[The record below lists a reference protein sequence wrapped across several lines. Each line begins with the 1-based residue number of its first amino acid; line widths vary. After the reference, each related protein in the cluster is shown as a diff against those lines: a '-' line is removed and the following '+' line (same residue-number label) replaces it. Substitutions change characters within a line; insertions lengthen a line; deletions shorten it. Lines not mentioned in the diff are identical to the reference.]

1 MTDTQDSTDIATDT
15 ATATPATEPEPI
27 LLPWADV
34 QPDQFQM
41 LRLAPLPTH
50 RITGIRP
57 LRFVQFGRVERHSKE
72 ISLLRLDI
80 QLPGQRV
87 RKEQN
92 HMDVWVDHLTHRI
105 RIFPDAGLQIEPWNR
120 GIGRYMAAYAAS
132 WARKRW
138 SHYTVDGI
146 TLANKDAL
154 NDDTRLRRDNFLKAQ
169 GFEVAYADAQH
180 MKGTVKEVLMGQL
193 HSTWNNDKL
202 QLLEIVDA
210 ANMLE
215 QAESNLQEQDLKLR
229 QNEVTLTRFK
239 REDTGLRF
247 TIACLVTFAVFQ
259 AAMLIWIATHR

>member
-1 MTDTQDSTDIATDT
+1 MTDTQDSTDTD
-15 ATATPATEPEPI
+15 TPATEPEPA
-27 LLPWADV
+27 LLPWAEV
-34 QPDQFQM
+34 QPDLFQM

-72 ISLLRLDI
+72 ISLLRLNI

-92 HMDVWVDHLTHRI
+92 HLDVWVDHLTHRI
-105 RIFPDAGLQIEPWNR
+105 RYVPESGLQIEPWNR
-120 GIGRYMAAYAAS
+120 GIGRYMAAYATS

-138 SHYTVDGI
+138 SHYTVNGI
-146 TLANKDAL
+146 ALASKDAL
-154 NDDTRLRRDNFLKAQ
+154 NDDTRLRRDSFLKAL

-180 MKGTVKEVLMGQL
+180 LKGTIKEVLMGQL

-202 QLLEIVDA
+202 QILEIIDA

-215 QAESNLQEQDLKLR
+215 QAEINLQEQDLKMR
-229 QNEVTLTRFK
+229 QQEATLTRFK

-259 AAMLIWIATHR
+259 AALLIWIATHR